1 MTSSDIK
8 NVSSQHYTLQKRF
21 AFIWIIIVFDDKGI
35 VRMDCQRNAEP
46 EVFRW
51 IFDIV
56 PYQDVW
62 LSSARITVQ
71 SHSDREHKLQRQRIR
86 DLYLRVR
93 FETKNPGIYDALGDR
108 LGSETFEAIW
118 LSIGGRRCRRENY
131 ALRLT
136 ALTGMPGKTLNL
148 PKCLS
153 AIFTSNFILY
163 STMYEEVWIITQP
176 VA

>member
-1 MTSSDIK
+1 
-8 NVSSQHYTLQKRF
+8 
-21 AFIWIIIVFDDKGI
+21 
-35 VRMDCQRNAEP
+35 MDCWRNTEP
-46 EVFRW
+46 EVFRQ

-71 SHSDREHKLQRQRIR
+71 SHSDLEHKLQRQRIR

-118 LSIGGRRCRRENY
+118 LSIEGRRCRRENY

-136 ALTGMPGKTLNL
+136 VLTGTPGKAVEVWWNVYLL
-148 PKCLS
+148 YSLGIMKL
-153 AIFTSNFILY
+153 FILLEI
-163 STMYEEVWIITQP
+163 MVQFKLN
-176 VA
+176 